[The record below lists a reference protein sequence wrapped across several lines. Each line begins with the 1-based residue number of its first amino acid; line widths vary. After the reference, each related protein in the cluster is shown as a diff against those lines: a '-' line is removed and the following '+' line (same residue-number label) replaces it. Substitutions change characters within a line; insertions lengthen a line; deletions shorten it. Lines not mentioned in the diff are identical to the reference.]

1 MTKTITDYIDI
12 FNQSNQKSGT
22 RYATFDLCYGY
33 FNSNRKNL
41 IDNNLEK
48 SCYVLWSYL
57 ASWGM
62 LRGSSFLLQMNP
74 SYLIPLVEYINSNEG
89 DIMFDVDVN
98 SYDQNSDIILSSYDK
113 IKSLLMPKPES
124 KTIPSKTLV
133 TKIMLG
139 VFGCVP
145 AYDRYFIE
153 TFKSDGVGFCSPKL
167 SPKSIEYISIFYTR
181 HKTEIDNLIENSK
194 VKDFYGNETGFKYPI
209 AKIIDMYGFQ
219 KGLID
224 EGIKR
229 EKKTKK
235 QQEKEK

>member
-74 SYLIPLVEYINSNEG
+74 SY
-89 DIMFDVDVN
+89 
-98 SYDQNSDIILSSYDK
+98 DK
-113 IKSLLMPKPES
+113 IKSLLTPKTES

-139 VFGCVP
+139 VFGCIP

-153 TFKSDGVGFCSPKL
+153 SFKSEGTGFCSPKL
-167 SPKSIEYISIFYTR
+167 SPKSIECISDFYTT

-194 VKDFYGNETGFKYPI
+194 VKDFYGNETGLKYPI

-219 KGLID
+219 KGMTD
-224 EGIKR
+224 E
-229 EKKTKK
+229 ENMDTKK
-235 QQEKEK
+235 LEVSAV

>member
-1 MTKTITDYIDI
+1 MTKTITGYIDI
-12 FNQSNQKSGT
+12 FNESNQKSGT

-41 IDNNLEK
+41 IGNNMEK

-74 SYLIPLVEYINSNEG
+74 SYLISLVEYINSNEG
-89 DIMFDVDVN
+89 DIMFDIDVN
-98 SYDQNSDIILSSYDK
+98 SYVQNSDVILSTYDK
-113 IKSLLMPKPES
+113 IKSLLTPKTES

-139 VFGCVP
+139 VFGSIP

-153 TFKSDGVGFCSPKL
+153 TFKTKGVGFCSPNL
-167 SPKSIEYISIFYTR
+167 SPQSIECISAFYAK
-181 HKTEIDNLIENSK
+181 HKPEIDNLIENSK
-194 VKDFYGNETGFKYPI
+194 VKDFYGNETGLKYPI

-219 KGLID
+219 KGMTD
-224 EGIKR
+224 EENKD
-229 EKKTKK
+229 TKK
-235 QQEKEK
+235 LEVSAV